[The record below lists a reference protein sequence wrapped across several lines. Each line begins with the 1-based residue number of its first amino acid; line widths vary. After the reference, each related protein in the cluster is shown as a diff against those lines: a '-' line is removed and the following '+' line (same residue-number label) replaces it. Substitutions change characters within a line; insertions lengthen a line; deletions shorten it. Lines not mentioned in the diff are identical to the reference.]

1 FAKSSVARLA
11 GGRLEPGW
19 SGGGRILAVHFG
31 GAIHQTAVCSQR
43 HRTRRYPVETGRE
56 DHAHAGGSKAL
67 FRRWPKLVLAV
78 DEKKIKW
85 RQRPGLKA
93 VDHLPVTIAH

>member
-1 FAKSSVARLA
+1 MRTEGFVPALA
-11 GGRLEPGW
+11 E
-19 SGGGRILAVHFG
+19 LA
-31 GAIHQTAVCSQR
+31 
-43 HRTRRYPVETGRE
+43 
-56 DHAHAGGSKAL
+56 
-67 FRRWPKLVLAV
+67 LAV